1 LLEVFVN
8 KTWQTVGL
16 TLLLSVLGFGLLF
29 LTGQEF
35 NPQEFVALV
44 RLDPV
49 FLALLIPVLVG
60 WWVVSGLRIKILA
73 ASKDVTLFRA
83 VRSLLLFLYGATVT
97 PGATGANVALA
108 WYLSRYTDAKRAT
121 AVAVFG
127 LTFDLV
133 YYAWSLPLSFAI
145 LHFKG
150 INLNLP
156 LIGPALGIV
165 VVIGS
170 IVSIV
175 FAYALAFQ
183 LQRLERLL
191 FALFSLRW
199 LLRFRRGALRFIQ
212 ETGHAMTA
220 IRRMPTS
227 TQLGLH
233 VLTALSF
240 LLHFGAAN
248 VVAAGLGLNVDHVA
262 LLAMQSLLV
271 AISFVVPTPGGAG
284 YFEVVLGSS
293 SSAVGI
299 PSAAVAPFVIIWR
312 FLSYFLYLFIGPFI
326 GAPALLAASQ
336 RQQKAESNA
345 PNAATPSGSRV
356 NEQ

>member
-1 LLEVFVN
+1 VN

-16 TLLLSVLGFGLLF
+16 TVLLSLMGFAVLF
-29 LTGQEF
+29 LTGQTFKPE
-35 NPQEFVALV
+35 EFVALV
-44 RLDPV
+44 RLDPLY
-49 FLALLIPVLVG
+49 LALLIPTLVG
-60 WWVVSGLRIKILA
+60 WWVVSGWRIKILA
-73 ASKDVTLFRA
+73 DSKEVTLFRA

-133 YYAWSLPLSFAI
+133 YYAWSLPVCFII
-145 LHFKG
+145 LHLKNV
-150 INLNLP
+150 NLNMP
-156 LIGPALGIV
+156 LIGPFLGV
-165 VVIGS
+165 VVVFGS
-170 IVSIV
+170 IISIS

-191 FALFSLRW
+191 FALFSLKL

-212 ETGHAMTA
+212 ETGHAMA
-220 IRRMPTS
+220 GIRRMPLG

-233 VLTALSF
+233 ALTALSF

-271 AISFVVPTPGGAG
+271 AISFVVPTPGGAA
-284 YFEVVLGSS
+284 YFEVVLGRSS
-293 SSAVGI
+293 PAVGI
-299 PSAAVAPFVIIWR
+299 PEAAVTPFVVIWR

-336 RQQKAESNA
+336 RQQQTDTTA
-345 PNAATPSGSRV
+345 PNAAPAVSRI
-356 NEQ
+356 NER

>member
-1 LLEVFVN
+1 
-8 KTWQTVGL
+8 
-16 TLLLSVLGFGLLF
+16 
-29 LTGQEF
+29 
-35 NPQEFVALV
+35 
-44 RLDPV
+44 
-49 FLALLIPVLVG
+49 
-60 WWVVSGLRIKILA
+60 
-73 ASKDVTLFRA
+73 
-83 VRSLLLFLYGATVT
+83 
-97 PGATGANVALA
+97 
-108 WYLSRYTDAKRAT
+108 
-121 AVAVFG
+121 
-127 LTFDLV
+127 V